1 MHSSDQNPA
10 NYLILSLESHLS
22 NLHHTNEVLFRVG
35 YFSSSLQQSVDH
47 YFAAKIQ
54 VANSDRE
61 RLPKMRIALP
71 LGDADL
77 HKKVR
82 LLSHSRL
89 TCGGLSS
96 SLEILS
102 NGSADSVTFEP
113 KESKLKDDDKT
124 CKYLQMKRS
133 PNLKQDRPAK
143 MPKLVELKSQMQ
155 KAPDQTFAAKLHD
168 KKSSKTAN
176 ADDSLFIILTLIVLA
191 AVFVI
196 TSQIVAV
203 LVQTNRLDRRNWE
216 KIRQCFC
223 CTGNRRPNN
232 AQNQQPNRESL
243 ELQPPLIQS
252 QMPQPSDNDNSNQQV
267 LSVIVIY
274 PDARG
279 HESGEMKAYRYFGK
293 NANRSVNQ

>member
-1 MHSSDQNPA
+1 M
-10 NYLILSLESHLS
+10 
-22 NLHHTNEVLFRVG
+22 LFRVG

-196 TSQIVAV
+196 TSLIVAV

-243 ELQPPLIQS
+243 ELGENGTRLLRGNQPLNNDQIQQPSLIQS
-252 QMPQPSDNDNSNQQV
+252 QMPQPSCDDNSNQQV
-267 LSVIVIY
+267 PKIVIC

-293 NANRSVNQ
+293 NANRSVKQ